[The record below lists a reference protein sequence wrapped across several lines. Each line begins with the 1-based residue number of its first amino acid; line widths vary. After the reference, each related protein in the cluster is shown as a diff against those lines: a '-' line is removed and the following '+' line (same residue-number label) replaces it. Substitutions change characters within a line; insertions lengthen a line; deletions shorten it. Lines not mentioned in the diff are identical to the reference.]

1 MPGSSGRLHKTEDG
15 GWEWSDDE
23 LDEESE
29 EGKAAVAALRVRPCI
44 PAPSDS
50 PGYFIW
56 LLFLS
61 AQRPLAS
68 RWCCFTVSLSILNIC
83 SNASRN
89 AVLVSSSAYL
99 IHVEIRAQ
107 KLQISELYST

>member
-50 PGYFIW
+50 PGYFIR

-68 RWCCFTVSLSILNIC
+68 RWCCFTVSLSICLAKQEC
-83 SNASRN
+83 ST
-89 AVLVSSSAYL
+89 
-99 IHVEIRAQ
+99 
-107 KLQISELYST
+107 SELLCLLNSC

>member
-29 EGKAAVAALRVRPCI
+29 EGKAAVAALRVRPCM

-50 PGYFIW
+50 PGYFIR

-61 AQRPLAS
+61 AQRPLVS
-68 RWCCFTVSLSILNIC
+68 RWCCFTVSLSICL
-83 SNASRN
+83 A
-89 AVLVSSSAYL
+89 L
-99 IHVEIRAQ
+99 EIRAQ
-107 KLQISELYST
+107 KLLISELYLNFILSP

>member
-29 EGKAAVAALRVRPCI
+29 EGKAAVAALRVRPCM

-50 PGYFIW
+50 PGYCGYFSVHSVLW
-56 LLFLS
+56 PADGAALL
-61 AQRPLAS
+61 
-68 RWCCFTVSLSILNIC
+68 
-83 SNASRN
+83 
-89 AVLVSSSAYL
+89 LV
-99 IHVEIRAQ
+99 
-107 KLQISELYST
+107 